1 MSRRTEA
8 VRGTFYPFDKKDISA
23 KLNDFFSNV
32 NTDKIDNLHGIIV
45 PHAGIIYSGQT
56 AAYAYGL
63 IPKNKFKKVIILA
76 PNHTVYL
83 AGAIEDS
90 NSFWLTPYG
99 NISIEHLGSLNAD
112 SEAHENEH
120 AIEVQLPFLSYIL
133 GKYTLV
139 PIVVGTLTRTEIKEI
154 SDQIIKSLTDDTILL
169 ISTDLSHYLEESLAR
184 NADARTIK
192 EIETLENNLST
203 DACGKYPLVIL
214 KEICKQK
221 GWNPKLINYSTS
233 GDVDKDKS
241 NVIGY
246 ASFWF

>member
-1 MSRRTEA
+1 MVFLTAALSFAGFLTRYDA
-8 VRGTFYPFDKKDISA
+8 GTFYPFDKKDIS
-23 KLNDFFSNV
+23 KNMNNFFSIV
-32 NTDKIDNLHGIIV
+32 NRDKIDDLHGIIV
-45 PHAGIIYSGQT
+45 PHAGIMYSGQT
-56 AAYAYGL
+56 AAHAYGL

-83 AGAIEDS
+83 AGAVGDPNAVWTS
-90 NSFWLTPYG
+90 PFG
-99 NISIEHLGSLNAD
+99 DISIERINNLKSDSDAHL
-112 SEAHENEH
+112 EEH

-221 GWNPKLINYSTS
+221 RFTK
-233 GDVDKDKS
+233 
-241 NVIGY
+241 
-246 ASFWF
+246 